1 MSDRLFKR
9 QGALKVAM
17 VAGEASGDLLAAHLM
32 EALQARHADIEFAGI
47 GGPRMEARGFA
58 SMVPQEKLAVRG
70 YAEVLRCLPELLRI
84 RRRLRERLKAEKPDV
99 FIGVDAPDFNLALEA
114 ALKKAGIP
122 TVHYVSPS
130 VWAWRLERI
139 YKIGRAVNRVL
150 CLFPME
156 PALYQ
161 QAKVKADFVGHPLA
175 SEIPMVPDQL
185 AMREQLGLPRQAPVF
200 TLMPGSRK
208 SELEF
213 MAPLYIEAARIL
225 LRDYPDATFLVPLAT
240 RATMDLFDQLLTRY
254 KAWDLPLRKLFGH
267 AQMAMIASDV
277 VLVTSGTATLEV
289 ALTKRPMVISYK
301 LSWLTYQLVKRKIKL
316 PYVGLPNILSG
327 RFVVPELLQ
336 KDATASKLAA
346 EVKRLYVDQDAR
358 VEMMQAFTVL
368 HQSLLADT
376 ADLAASAVLQEAGC
390 QPLPA

>member
-1 MSDRLFKR
+1 MSDSLFKR
-9 QGALKVAM
+9 KGALRVAM
-17 VAGEASGDLLAAHLM
+17 VVGEASGDVLGAHLM
-32 EALQARHADIEFAGI
+32 DALQARHADIEFAGI
-47 GGPRMEARGFA
+47 GGPRMEARGFL
-58 SMVPQEKLAVRG
+58 SVVPQEKLAVRG

-84 RRRLRERLKAEKPDV
+84 RRDLRERLKAAKPDV

-114 ALKKAGIP
+114 ALKKSGIA

-156 PALYQ
+156 PALYDK
-161 QAKVKADFVGHPLA
+161 AGVKADFVGHPLA

-240 RATMDLFDQLLTRY
+240 RATMDLFDRLLTRH

-316 PYVGLPNILSG
+316 PYVGLPNILCG

-336 KDATASKLAA
+336 KEATAEKLAA

-358 VEMMQAFTVL
+358 VEMVQAFTDL

-376 ADLAASAVLQEAGC
+376 ASLAASAVLQEAGC
-390 QPLPA
+390 RTA